1 MSRQTRSPVGVQLAL
16 ELLSAPYSREAQA
29 GEKAQAENE
38 KQEYI
43 LKKVMVRWNPFH
55 TNPPRCINERQLRGK
70 RSRSSTKDLRLR
82 IMR

>member
-1 MSRQTRSPVGVQLAL
+1 MSRQTRRPVGVQLAL